1 MDDDSADSK
10 LSKLAPPEDTEL
22 QLLPDEEWYQPGSG
36 GGWPVA
42 AWYLAAHI
50 AAAPPATA
58 NGM

>member
-10 LSKLAPPEDTEL
+10 LSKLAPPDDDENEPVLEL
-22 QLLPDEEWYQPGSG
+22 EWYHPGSG
-36 GGWPVA
+36 GGCPVA
-42 AWYLAAHI
+42 AWYLAAHS